1 MSFFAVQFSVSQPGL
16 YEIEAGAFYYS
27 PGELII
33 ESGSTVT
40 WINVGGLHDV
50 NGVTNS
56 ITSLSFNNPE
66 DFSLSAVYS
75 AGPAS
80 PVEIGSFTF
89 TEVGTYTYDCSIGSH
104 AAQGMVGTIVV
115 TPQAEYPGCM
125 DISACNYD
133 PIANIDNG
141 SCLYND
147 ICCPG
152 FDLECIACEACQ
164 TPEEFCLANPG
175 YEGCDAYDV
184 VGCMDDGLQEWSP
197 FPGIAADDYE
207 PGANTPGECAYWG
220 CGNPDNTL
228 MLVGTFMDLSGE
240 NGWNGTS
247 MTVTNIW
254 EDSYIYDVGD
264 TVFYF
269 SPTLDIMYELPPLPT
284 VDCCGLIDESG
295 SPDEFDELGNVN
307 PDYNPNYGGDLPDG
321 QVNHDDCLEC
331 PLNPDFVGNTGYV
344 VNFCAPDDLLD
355 GCYNL
360 FVDNGDPQQIAWQ
373 IQNAEISV
381 FALTGSANFDETSG
395 SACTEDPDDSGF
407 DFYDIGVQSASF
419 DNDPSSDNYG
429 MLTTQVCN
437 YGNETTAD
445 SDGVETAGTT
455 WILID
460 GIAEI
465 SDTPSDITAVN
476 PLGDVVTGNGY
487 YWGSCYEF
495 NYDLTELISADDLG
509 PGTHTITV
517 WVNGGSVQPLGS
529 LTDFNETFYENN
541 YSTITFEIPYVYGC
555 MDSWASNYNPNANI
569 DIDSNG
575 NLEPCYY
582 ACGDTDGDGIVD
594 DNSYQSLLITMEDN
608 QAYPWD
614 AGWSIQT
621 IDGEEILSGGAPY
634 DSSPNELCLAPDCY
648 QLIMTDSYG
657 ANGWFGDVLNI
668 GDSSFTLDDGAEEII
683 LFQVS
688 EPEDL
693 ECPCI
698 NPDWISPGPCGMIY
712 MPVLGCNGVEYSNSC
727 LAENAGVTSYT
738 DVFSGVSTVL
748 EWDCGLSS
756 SPIGLCDNC

>member
-1 MSFFAVQFSVSQPGL
+1 MAILASIFALQFSWAQPGL
-16 YEIEAGAFYYS
+16 YEVEAGAFYYS
-27 PGELII
+27 PSELII

-56 ITSLSFNNPE
+56 ITGLSFNNPE

-75 AGPAS
+75 AGPDN

-115 TPQAEYPGCM
+115 TPQGEYFGCM

-381 FALTGSANFDETSG
+381 FVA
-395 SACTEDPDDSGF
+395 
-407 DFYDIGVQSASF
+407 
-419 DNDPSSDNYG
+419 
-429 MLTTQVCN
+429 
-437 YGNETTAD
+437 
-445 SDGVETAGTT
+445 
-455 WILID
+455 
-460 GIAEI
+460 
-465 SDTPSDITAVN
+465 
-476 PLGDVVTGNGY
+476 
-487 YWGSCYEF
+487 
-495 NYDLTELISADDLG
+495 
-509 PGTHTITV
+509 
-517 WVNGGSVQPLGS
+517 
-529 LTDFNETFYENN
+529 
-541 YSTITFEIPYVYGC
+541 
-555 MDSWASNYNPNANI
+555 
-569 DIDSNG
+569 
-575 NLEPCYY
+575 
-582 ACGDTDGDGIVD
+582 
-594 DNSYQSLLITMEDN
+594 
-608 QAYPWD
+608 
-614 AGWSIQT
+614 
-621 IDGEEILSGGAPY
+621 
-634 DSSPNELCLAPDCY
+634 
-648 QLIMTDSYG
+648 
-657 ANGWFGDVLNI
+657 
-668 GDSSFTLDDGAEEII
+668 
-683 LFQVS
+683 
-688 EPEDL
+688 
-693 ECPCI
+693 
-698 NPDWISPGPCGMIY
+698 
-712 MPVLGCNGVEYSNSC
+712 
-727 LAENAGVTSYT
+727 
-738 DVFSGVSTVL
+738 
-748 EWDCGLSS
+748 
-756 SPIGLCDNC
+756 